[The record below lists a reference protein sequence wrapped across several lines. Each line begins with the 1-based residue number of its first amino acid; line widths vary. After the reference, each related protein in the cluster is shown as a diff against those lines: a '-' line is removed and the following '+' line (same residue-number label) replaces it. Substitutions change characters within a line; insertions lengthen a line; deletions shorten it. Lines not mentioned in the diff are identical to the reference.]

1 MQQIRI
7 KYDENTGLEEIDLGT
22 RFVQESRSQDGAC
35 VTYQYTVLRL
45 ESGWSEATND
55 VLLTIDM
62 VMVVNL
68 ELCVSGTIQIF

>member
-35 VTYQYTVLRL
+35 VTYQYTVLWL
-45 ESGWSEATND
+45 ESG
-55 VLLTIDM
+55 
-62 VMVVNL
+62 
-68 ELCVSGTIQIF
+68 